1 MNNFVNLLA
10 IFVSSVI
17 TSMGL
22 GGGSFYILYL
32 TFFTD
37 TEQFTAQGYNLL
49 IFLPCAVISVIV
61 YAGKKI
67 ISFKYIW
74 PIILGGITGVI
85 VGYTAL
91 SHISSAI
98 VRKMFAAF
106 LLLSGIFS
114 LIKSVK
120 KE

>member
-1 MNNFVNLLA
+1 MNDFVNLLA

-49 IFLPCAVISVIV
+49 LFLPCAVISVIV

-74 PIILGGITGVI
+74 PIVLG
-85 VGYTAL
+85 
-91 SHISSAI
+91 AI

>member
-1 MNNFVNLLA
+1 MNDFVNLLA

-49 IFLPCAVISVIV
+49 
-61 YAGKKI
+61 
-67 ISFKYIW
+67 
-74 PIILGGITGVI
+74 LG
-85 VGYTAL
+85 
-91 SHISSAI
+91 
-98 VRKMFAAF
+98 
-106 LLLSGIFS
+106 LLSATQDY
-114 LIKSVK
+114 LILAARLLERCLQHFYCCPASFPS
-120 KE
+120 

>member
-1 MNNFVNLLA
+1 MNDFVNLLA
-10 IFVSSVI
+10 VFVSSVI

-49 IFLPCAVISVIV
+49 LFLPCAVISVIV

-74 PIILGGITGVI
+74 PIVLGGIAGFLP
-85 VGYTAL
+85 GL
-91 SHISSAI
+91 LLCAI
-98 VRKMFAAF
+98 VFINR
-106 LLLSGIFS
+106 LDVLSSIIPIEALTSFS
-114 LIKSVK
+114 FFRFS
-120 KE
+120 

>member
-1 MNNFVNLLA
+1 MNDFVNLLA

-49 IFLPCAVISVIV
+49 IFLPCAVISVLV

-67 ISFKYIW
+67 ISFKYIL
-74 PIILGGITGVI
+74 PIILLLG
-85 VGYTAL
+85 
-91 SHISSAI
+91 
-98 VRKMFAAF
+98 
-106 LLLSGIFS
+106 LLSATQHY
-114 LIKSVK
+114 LILAARLLERCLQHFYCCPASFPS
-120 KE
+120 

>member
-1 MNNFVNLLA
+1 MNDFVNLLA
-10 IFVSSVI
+10 IFVSSII

-49 IFLPCAVISVIV
+49 IFLPCAVISVLV

-67 ISFKYIW
+67 ISFKYIL
-74 PIILGGITGVI
+74 PIVLGGIAGVI
-85 VGYTAL
+85 L
-91 SHISSAI
+91 IL
-98 VRKMFAAF
+98 AAR
-106 LLLSGIFS
+106 LLERCLQHFYCCPASFPS
-114 LIKSVK
+114 
-120 KE
+120 